1 MSSNCDAEWTVAV
14 EKKNTFECQCI
25 KHESTNWGHYFYVSY
40 WRRDRYFTW
49 SSEPREGLA
58 IGRAKGVPSFLCH
71 LKTLSVG
78 LVPGIKP
85 ATYRSAVKRSI
96 NWDNP

>member
-14 EKKNTFECQCI
+14 EKKTLLSVNVLSMKVLIGDT
-25 KHESTNWGHYFYVSY
+25 TFYVSY

-85 ATYRSAVKRSI
+85 ATYRSAVKRST